1 MLKKI
6 VKTLFGGG
14 PSSTGA
20 DGFFLQVR
28 CDRCSEAFRL
38 FINKSTDLVQEF
50 DENENVY
57 YQLKKEI
64 IGANCRNLIHVEMI
78 YDGAKNLVSKQ
89 IENGSYIDET

>member
-6 VKTLFGGG
+6 FKTLFGGG
-14 PSSTGA
+14 PSSKGA

-38 FINKSTDLVQEF
+38 FINKSTDLSQDF

-57 YQLKKEI
+57 YKLKKEI
-64 IGANCRNLIHVEMI
+64 IGASCRNLIHVEMI
-78 YDGAKNLVSKQ
+78 FDSSKNLVSKQ

>member
-6 VKTLFGGG
+6 VKSLFGGG
-14 PSSTGA
+14 PASKGA

-38 FINKSTDLVQEF
+38 FINKSTDLSQDF

-57 YQLKKEI
+57 YKLKKEI
-64 IGANCRNLIHVEMI
+64 IGASCRNLIHVEMI
-78 YDGAKNLVSKQ
+78 FDGSKNLVSKQ

>member
-6 VKTLFGGG
+6 VKALFGGG
-14 PSSTGA
+14 PSSKGA

-38 FINKSTDLVQEF
+38 FINKSTDLSQDF

-57 YQLKKEI
+57 YKLKKEI
-64 IGANCRNLIHVEMI
+64 IGASCRNLIRVEMI
-78 YDGAKNLVSKQ
+78 FDSSKNLVSKQ